1 MACSVSYRRIR
12 HSNCFTTDHHP
23 ILLSLDS
30 NGEHQC
36 WRQKPFRFKATW
48 LTNLECN
55 GVIFRAWV
63 VNHDGTPMHV
73 VTKKLKNCKKM
84 LTAWNCDHFGNVLK
98 KN

>member
-1 MACSVSYRRIR
+1 MDCSVSYRRIR
-12 HSNCFTTDHHP
+12 HLHCFTADHRS
-23 ILLSLDS
+23 ILLSLDL

-36 WRQKPFRFKATW
+36 WRQKPFRIEAIW

-55 GVIFRAWV
+55 GVISRAWM
-63 VNHDGTPMHV
+63 VNHDGTLMHV
-73 VTKKLKNCKKM
+73 VTKKLKNHKKM